1 MTESNINKRTLG
13 REYAFK
19 FLYKNLMP
27 EFKNDKEKLITDQN
41 FLSKS
46 LAEFDISFSE
56 LDDEHPNNILDQ
68 NSKTF
73 AQSLI
78 IGALK
83 EETQSLESIQLF
95 STNKNVEKV
104 DKMNIAVLLLGIF
117 EIKSNSSTSSAVFI
131 NEYVNIAKKYC
142 PTDSAGFINSVL
154 DRVSKSNGK

>member
-27 EFKNDKEKLITDQN
+27 EFKNEKEKILNDQN
-41 FLSKS
+41 FLNSA
-46 LAEFDISFSE
+46 LTEFDISFSE
-56 LDDEHPNNILDQ
+56 LDEEHPHNDIDQ
-68 NSKTF
+68 NSKFF
-73 AQSLI
+73 AKELI
-78 IGALK
+78 FGALK
-83 EETQSLESIQLF
+83 EEPVSLELIKSF
-95 STNKNVEKV
+95 STNKNVEKI
-104 DKMNIAVLLLGIF
+104 DRMNIAVLLLGIF
-117 EIKSNSSTSSAVFI
+117 EIKANKSTSPAVFI